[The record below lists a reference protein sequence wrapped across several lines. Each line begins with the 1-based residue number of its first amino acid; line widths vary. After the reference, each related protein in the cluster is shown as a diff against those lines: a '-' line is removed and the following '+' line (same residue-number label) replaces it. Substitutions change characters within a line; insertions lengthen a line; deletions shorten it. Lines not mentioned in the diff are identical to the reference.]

1 MPFNPEL
8 LAALLLVLFIGTV
21 AMAIPFDGDN
31 D

>member
-1 MPFNPEL
+1 MNTEL

-21 AMAIPFDGDN
+21 AMAIPYDGDN